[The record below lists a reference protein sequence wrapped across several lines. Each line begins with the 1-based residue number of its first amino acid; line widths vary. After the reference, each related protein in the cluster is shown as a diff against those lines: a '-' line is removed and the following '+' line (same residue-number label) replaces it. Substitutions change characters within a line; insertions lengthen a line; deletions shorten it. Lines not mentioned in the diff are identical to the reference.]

1 MSIGNMMYY
10 WSIGNMMY
18 FWSIGNM
25 MYYWSIGNMMY
36 FWSIGNMMYFWSI
49 GRNVS
54 MNIPT
59 TAGNAHVGQNYKER
73 QHPTKIQGRLISG
86 NCTY

>member
-1 MSIGNMMYY
+1 M
-10 WSIGNMMY
+10 
-18 FWSIGNM
+18 SIGNM

-59 TAGNAHVGQNYKER
+59 TAGNAHV
-73 QHPTKIQGRLISG
+73 
-86 NCTY
+86 